1 MKNKDKVRR
10 EIEYWKVKGFQKTYV
25 RIMTGFSDCPLQI
38 GTGAL
43 DAFSSGNSKT
53 LKKFYSILE
62 LIALSLAQFLENQK
76 ASDNKTELTSLC
88 CDPGDMLEDDS
99 QWPGGPSPSVLWAG
113 LEETG

>member
-1 MKNKDKVRR
+1 MEGRGLHPLKRKKINNHSYQNIHR
-10 EIEYWKVKGFQKTYV
+10 EDSFLVEEQRYEWVKVKGFQKTYV

-62 LIALSLAQFLENQK
+62 LIVLSLAKFLENQK
-76 ASDNKTELTSLC
+76 ASEDNGT
-88 CDPGDMLEDDS
+88 
-99 QWPGGPSPSVLWAG
+99 
-113 LEETG
+113 